1 METRH
6 PQFSHLVSEE
16 MMRLLQIHWGSI
28 ILMILAYWPADF
40 LNGYAKLLAPILD
53 KIMELFPHQML
64 DIGVN
69 TDEFETQD
77 DKEANIYRFMALS
90 ESLIR
95 QILQPSLIL
104 QQMKDF
110 EL

>member
-1 METRH
+1 
-6 PQFSHLVSEE
+6 
-16 MMRLLQIHWGSI
+16 
-28 ILMILAYWPADF
+28 
-40 LNGYAKLLAPILD
+40 
-53 KIMELFPHQML
+53 MELFPHQML

-77 DKEANIYRFMALS
+77 DKEANIYRFIALS